1 MIIDNLKNAGL
12 YYGVSSGLKLALE
25 YLQQTDF
32 SKMGPGRYEIDGTN
46 VFALVQKYE
55 TKPKE
60 QGVWEAHRKYI
71 DVQFIYS
78 GVELMGYSCIEGM
91 EAAREY
97 DEAGDCLLLN
107 GGGSFFRAASG
118 TFVVF
123 APGDAHMPCIT
134 DKVPSD
140 IKKIVVK
147 VRVIG

>member
-32 SKMGPGRYEIDGTN
+32 SKMEPGKYEIDGTN
-46 VFALVQKYE
+46 VFALVQQYK
-55 TKPKE
+55 TKPME

-71 DVQFIYS
+71 DVQFVYS

-91 EAAREY
+91 KAVKGY
-97 DEAGDCLLLN
+97 DEVGDYLLLN

-118 TFVVF
+118 TFAVF

-134 DKVPSD
+134 DNVPSD
-140 IKKIVVK
+140 IKKVVVK
-147 VRVIG
+147 VRI